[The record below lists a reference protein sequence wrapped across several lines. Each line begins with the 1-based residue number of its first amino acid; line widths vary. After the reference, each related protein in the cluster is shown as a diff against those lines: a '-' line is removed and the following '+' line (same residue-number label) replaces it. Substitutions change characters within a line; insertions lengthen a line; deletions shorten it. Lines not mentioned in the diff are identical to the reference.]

1 MLSSDDSSG
10 FYCTLHILKQN
21 RDMADERFVNKPGD
35 AELDPEVYGLAY
47 KQETVMSPWEF
58 DRSMGYIGA
67 YSSNQG
73 YFINILCLQ
82 GVKVTNQDAYLHNKG
97 GKLKLV
103 KNVFNRF
110 DDVVILRYTIPSSK
124 EVLEWVRQWMAP
136 EQDKPKPGEL
146 AEKMELL
153 KDDLALPVWNDPHLK
168 VSEDVKRKWEQN
180 FLTPGNHIHIFPGT
194 VNPGYDRADKKTAQM
209 GLGQHAF
216 RRGAHK
222 KRYRALNP
230 CTKEENKT
238 LGWRKPAEQ
247 PHYVDETAQIYE
259 DLTYTNI
266 HYGQN
271 TEVGKGST
279 GCINIR
285 GWQKDRYEYFMLT
298 AYIHGGPKN
307 PLTEI
312 PVTIWPGVD
321 FFKFKKKER
330 GEYVGQE
337 HMGLPELHFA
347 SFDTKQ
353 VRPGWRSKPGWVE
366 KMQRILWEWRNRPS
380 PEPNWGLFNKDT
392 VHRLLWYFQD
402 HAIKNLEDT
411 DKTKHYYR
419 RLYSKDTK
427 DWEDHEYWLPKET
440 DVLYQLMEEREEAIC
455 GPATWEAMRFFCPE
469 AYQKWVYGS

>member
-1 MLSSDDSSG
+1 
-10 FYCTLHILKQN
+10 
-21 RDMADERFVNKPGD
+21 MADERFVNKPGD

-58 DRSMGYIGA
+58 DHFIGYIGA

-82 GVKVTNQDAYLHNKG
+82 GVKVTNQDACLRNKG
-97 GKLKLV
+97 GTLRLV
-103 KNVFNRF
+103 HNKFGQF
-110 DDVVILRYTIPSSK
+110 DDVVILRYNIPSSEEIK
-124 EVLEWVRQWMAP
+124 EWVKQWTSP
-136 EQDKPKPGEL
+136 EKEKPKPGEL
-146 AEKMELL
+146 AEKIGLL
-153 KDDLALPVWNDPHLK
+153 KDNLALPVWNDPHLK
-168 VSEDVKRKWEQN
+168 VSEDVKRKWEKN
-180 FLTPGNHIHIFPGT
+180 FLTPGDHIHIFPGT
-194 VNPGYDRADKKTAQM
+194 VNPGYDERADKKTAQM

-216 RRGAHK
+216 RRGRHK
-222 KRYRALNP
+222 DRYSALNP
-230 CTKEENKT
+230 CTKGEGRT

-247 PHYVDETAQIYE
+247 RHYVDKTAQIYE

-271 TEVGKGST
+271 TRVGKGST

-330 GEYVGQE
+330 GEYIGQE

-353 VRPGWRSKPGWVE
+353 VRPGWRSRPGWVE

-380 PEPNWGLFNKDT
+380 PEPNWGLFDKDT
-392 VHRLLWYFQD
+392 VHRLLCYFQD
-402 HAIKNLEDT
+402 YAIKNLESSDT
-411 DKTKHYYR
+411 SQHYYR
-419 RLYSKDTK
+419 KLYWTLWNWLNPE
-427 DWEDHEYWLPKET
+427 DWDAKET
-440 DVLYQLMEEREEAIC
+440 QALEQLREERREAIC

-469 AYQKWVYGS
+469 PYQKWVYGS